1 MDNHL
6 VLGSTQNLFFLE
18 NGVMTFLPDGQKIL
32 EKLKDLMRITLI
44 KKGMFVPVS
53 THKTDTPIQ
62 KCEKYNNIFCR
73 LVPTEN
79 KLPLKL
85 FEFTQMK
92 NTGQDA
98 TNKDLTTL
106 DENTTLIGST
116 YCHPTSEALDIE
128 FGNLIS
134 ILTLF
139 SKATGINFTFE
150 FQHSTK
156 TDAATE
162 VVKKH
167 IGETSHFVDDI
178 NDTHDIVSVVIY
190 AYNELLN
197 QFHGIGHI
205 RILTEDVGLFYQK
218 SDGTDFVSP
227 YVIQF
232 ILINSFEKL
241 FVPLLEQNKK
251 LPFILNNNQICIIP
265 IETEPDEKTYGYIQ
279 KLQKFF
285 NMFSSRVDVRKG
297 PFVAKVSDAD
307 RSGYEIVLIV
317 GKKEVESNTLSYYF
331 NNKSYIKKSPQDVM
345 ETLVSDFFNFLE

>member
-6 VLGSTQNLFFLE
+6 VLGSTQDLFFLE
-18 NGVMTFLPDGQKIL
+18 NGVMTFLPAGQKIL
-32 EKLKDLMRITLI
+32 DKLKDLMQITL
-44 KKGMFVPVS
+44 KKNKFVPVS
-53 THKTDTPIQ
+53 THKSDNPLQ
-62 KCEKYNNIFCR
+62 KCTKYNNVFCR

-85 FEFTQMK
+85 FEITQMQ
-92 NTGQDA
+92 NTGQEA
-98 TNKDLTTL
+98 TNTDLTSL
-106 DENTTLIGST
+106 DENTTLLGST
-116 YCHPTSEALDIE
+116 YCHPTTEALDVE

-139 SKATGINFTFE
+139 GKATGITFTFE
-150 FQHSTK
+150 FQHSTQ
-156 TDAATE
+156 TNAVTE

-167 IGETSHFVDDI
+167 IRETPHFADDV
-178 NDTHDIVSVVIY
+178 NDTHDFVSIVIY
-190 AYNELLN
+190 AYNELLH
-197 QFHGIGHI
+197 QFYGIGHI
-205 RILTEDVGLFYQK
+205 RILTEDIGLFYQK

-251 LPFILNNNQICIIP
+251 LPFVLNNNQICIIP
-265 IETEPDEKTYGYIQ
+265 VEEKPDEKTYGYIQ
-279 KLQKFF
+279 TLQKFF
-285 NMFSSRVDVRKG
+285 NMFSSRVDIRDG

-307 RSGYEIVLIV
+307 RSGYEIVFIV
-317 GKKEVESNTLSYYF
+317 GKKEVETNTLSYYF

-345 ETLVSDFFNFLE
+345 ETLVADFFSFLE